1 MKMMKKVVS
10 VALVGAMM
18 MSVAACGKNYTV
30 VSKKD
35 FTNALEDVADL
46 DEDDWYDYED
56 YYSHSKHDIDCYD
69 GDFHYEWIE
78 FDNED
83 HAMDFFEDY
92 YYDDFEDMID
102 DKDFDGKYSTKITDT
117 EGYIIL
123 NGESNSSDFFDDEL
137 YGGIFCK
144 DGVVVIVLCRSTR
157 DRDTS
162 RVDEF
167 LRAIGYPTP

>member
-1 MKMMKKVVS
+1 
-10 VALVGAMM
+10 M

-78 FDNED
+78 FDDEN

-157 DRDTS
+157 DRDTA